1 MQQNW
6 TENLPTVIWFIIG
19 TGGVA
24 GAILA
29 IIKLWQA
36 VVPDAGTTIQKDI
49 SSIKGDIHE
58 MRKRVGMLEM
68 DVAKIDQPS
77 MIRRF
82 DAFEQKLDRLYDLL
96 IERLTKRE

>member
-6 TENLPTVIWFIIG
+6 VENLPAVVWFIIG
-19 TGGVA
+19 LGGVA

-49 SSIKGDIHE
+49 SAIKGDIHE

-68 DVAKIDQPS
+68 DVARIDQPG
-77 MIRRF
+77 IARRF
-82 DAFEQKLDRLYDLL
+82 DAFEAKLDRLYDLL
-96 IERLTKRE
+96 IERYAHKQ

>member
-6 TENLPTVIWFIIG
+6 VENLPAVVWFIIG
-19 TGGVA
+19 LGGVA
-24 GAILA
+24 GGILSTL
-29 IIKLWQA
+29 KLWQS
-36 VVPDAGTTIQKDI
+36 VVPDASSTIQKDI

>member
-1 MQQNW
+1 MQQSW
-6 TENLPTVIWFIIG
+6 VDNLPAVVWFIIG
-19 TGGVA
+19 LGGVS

-49 SSIKGDIHE
+49 STIKGDIHE

-77 MIRRF
+77 IIRRF

-96 IERLTKRE
+96 IERLTKHQ

>member
-6 TENLPTVIWFIIG
+6 VENLPEVVWFIIG
-19 TGGVA
+19 IGGVA

-29 IIKLWQA
+29 IIKLWQS

>member
-6 TENLPTVIWFIIG
+6 VDNLPAVVWFIIG
-19 TGGVA
+19 LGGVA
-24 GAILA
+24 GAVLA

-36 VVPDAGTTIQKDI
+36 VVPDPKSTIQKDI

-68 DVAKIDQPS
+68 DVAKIDQPALVK
-77 MIRRF
+77 RL
-82 DAFEQKLDRLYDLL
+82 DAFEHKIDRLYDLL
-96 IERLTKRE
+96 VERLTKAQ